1 MKSYRKELNY
11 ERNREKYM
19 MLKQIFWEARIG
31 HAKGLNK
38 FFKRVFKFFF
48 LKLII
53 SIKSSFRFT

>member
-1 MKSYRKELNY
+1 MKSYSKELNY
-11 ERNREKYM
+11 ERNREKYS
-19 MLKQIFWEARIG
+19 MLKQIFWEVRIG

-38 FFKRVFKFFF
+38 SGGFLKLFF